1 MIKLILALDEA
12 GGIGKD
18 NTLPWP
24 HCSTDLKRFKALTSG
39 HVVVMGSNTWNAV
52 GMPKPLPKRINYIL
66 SNSMQEA
73 QGATVLSGDACDIIN
88 GISSKHKDLVTWVI
102 GGAKVIEQCWDIV
115 DEFYITR
122 IPNDYN
128 CDVKIDLSK
137 LKTLS
142 LIESEHIAEDNI
154 TFEIYRT
161 NK

>member
-1 MIKLILALDEA
+1 
-12 GGIGKD
+12 
-18 NTLPWP
+18 
-24 HCSTDLKRFKALTSG
+24 
-39 HVVVMGSNTWNAV
+39 
-52 GMPKPLPKRINYIL
+52 MPKPLPKRINYIL

-88 GISSKHKDLVTWVI
+88 GISNKHKDLVTWVI

-142 LIESEHIAEDNI
+142 LIAIEHIAEDNI
-154 TFEIYRT
+154 TFEIYRA